1 MTGLMVAAGVLVAAS
16 VFGLFRLRREGR
28 VHASAQPHFDFAT
41 LGVRPGRITLLQFS
55 SAFCAP
61 CRATSAV
68 LHCVASTAEGVDH
81 LEIDA
86 ESHVDAARALHI
98 WRTPTTLIID
108 ATGRVAGRASG
119 TPSLAQV
126 RASIGALH
134 A

>member
-1 MTGLMVAAGVLVAAS
+1 MTGLIVAAGVLVAAAA
-16 VFGLFRLRREGR
+16 FGLFRMRRDGR
-28 VHASAQPHFDFAT
+28 IHATTQPGFDFAT
-41 LGVRPGRITLLQFS
+41 LGVRPGRVTLLQFS

-68 LHCVASTAEGVDH
+68 LQRVASCAEGVDH
-81 LEIDA
+81 VEIDA

-108 ATGRVAGRASG
+108 AAGRVAGRASG
-119 TPSLAQV
+119 TPNLAQV
-126 RASIGALH
+126 RATIGALH